1 MKETILVV
9 EDHPLMADNIQKN
22 LEYEGFFVEC
32 VRTGEEA
39 LKRVESTP
47 PNLVLLDIMLPGM
60 DGWEVCRRIRAR
72 EGYIPIIM
80 LTARGGEVDR
90 IVGLE
95 LGADDYVCKSGF
107 TTREL
112 AARVRA
118 VLRLVHKS
126 QGKEDVPRIVID
138 DRLQIDLAGREVW
151 VDDQPKDLR
160 PKEFDLLAF
169 MARHRGTVFDRD
181 ILLNRV
187 WGYDFL
193 GHSRTVDVHI
203 QRLRSKIEPDANH
216 PRYILTVRSIG
227 YKFSQAN

>member
-1 MKETILVV
+1 
-9 EDHPLMADNIQKN
+9 
-22 LEYEGFFVEC
+22 
-32 VRTGEEA
+32 
-39 LKRVESTP
+39 
-47 PNLVLLDIMLPGM
+47 
-60 DGWEVCRRIRAR
+60 
-72 EGYIPIIM
+72 
-80 LTARGGEVDR
+80 
-90 IVGLE
+90 
-95 LGADDYVCKSGF
+95 
-107 TTREL
+107 
-112 AARVRA
+112 
-118 VLRLVHKS
+118 
-126 QGKEDVPRIVID
+126 VID

-227 YKFSQAN
+227 YKFSKAN